1 MRKIS
6 FIISFRINHPR
17 CSVKKDVLKNFVIFP
32 GKHLCW
38 SLLLTKLLALKPA
51 TLLKSDFNT
60 GVFCEYC
67 KFFKNIHFEEH
78 LRAVVFHVT
87 IIKKPLNSSAS
98 HWVQVREQSLLK
110 LSRVENMAAMIDNYF
125 KKPYFPYKIF
135 LWSLDTSISVLNFL
149 FKLTVI
155 SSIKIRKHYWF

>member
-1 MRKIS
+1 MLCETIS

-17 CSVKKDVLKNFVIFP
+17 CSVKKDVLKNFVIFT
-32 GKHLCW
+32 GKNLCW
-38 SLLLTKLLALKPA
+38 SLLLIKLLALKPA

-60 GVFCEYC
+60 GVFLWILQI
-67 KFFKNIHFEEH
+67 FQEH
-78 LRAVVFHVT
+78 
-87 IIKKPLNSSAS
+87 PLWRTSAS
-98 HWVQVREQSLLK
+98 SCFSCYRHKETIKFVSVALGASK
-110 LSRVENMAAMIDNYF
+110 LCRGENMAAIFDNYF